1 MADAA
6 AREEAG
12 VQQLKA
18 TMFMPCSPPTAKQQV
33 ATVLARAP
41 MPLLAGEILNLI
53 ERDFEAVPTLSEVRS
68 MLTHS
73 NSLPVRSILRGF
85 VPDWVR
91 GRVSGASAVLLVE
104 KVGAQHNFGTTT
116 VTLRFRALL
125 VDDLV

>member
-1 MADAA
+1 
-6 AREEAG
+6 
-12 VQQLKA
+12 
-18 TMFMPCSPPTAKQQV
+18 
-33 ATVLARAP
+33 VLAAHGEAASCDGASACTHAFI
-41 MPLLAGEILNLI
+41 AGEILNLI

-73 NSLPVRSILRGF
+73 NSLPVPSILRSF